1 MERER
6 RTDKTWCHQKYM
18 YEEWKEHKN
27 VYIDSIRKLANKKL
41 SLSHSSCIHIK
52 NILKTQDKTAT
63 IAIAAFIHVYIYTYT
78 HNFNVSVLRTWCP
91 PTWVRKSSIELKRN
105 EKVSKSIEEIGEEI

>member
-63 IAIAAFIHVYIYTYT
+63 IAIAAFIHVYIYIHTISMFLFSG
-78 HNFNVSVLRTWCP
+78 HDARLLEWERA
-91 PTWVRKSSIELKRN
+91 R
-105 EKVSKSIEEIGEEI
+105 